1 MGFPLPR
8 SRPAM
13 VASIVGFS
21 VGAVLLGYWD
31 RDPPS
36 FLVEAPYPDSQP
48 QSASGS
54 DQSGPTPSELR
65 QEADRLRAQ
74 NLQLSAELHNLRTSI
89 SVQSDGGPPSEG
101 SSHFSTGADPDPTKP
116 LPFPREA
123 PEPYTPKGFE
133 KVAHRAAAECGMSLD
148 VVAVDCSEFPCIA
161 WTVAKDETVARFT
174 MTGCAPWEEAF
185 KFGTVV
191 VGAIH
196 LSDGGPGPRY
206 FSWMAVPPDP
216 QDLLIAL
223 QRARERNKAM
233 KEALGVR

>member
-1 MGFPLPR
+1 MGLPLPR
-8 SRPAM
+8 SRPAVM
-13 VASIVGFS
+13 AAILGFA
-21 VGAVLLGYWD
+21 VGAALLGYWD
-31 RDPPS
+31 RRPPS
-36 FLVEAPYPDSQP
+36 ISVEAPDPDP
-48 QSASGS
+48 KLPAASG
-54 DQSGPTPSELR
+54 PNASELR

-74 NLQLSAELHNLRTSI
+74 NLQLSAEVHNLRTAALAN
-89 SVQSDGGPPSEG
+89 SDGGVRSEG
-101 SSHFSTGADPDPTKP
+101 PAYFSSRSDPDPTKP

-174 MTGCAPWEEAF
+174 MTGCGPWEEAF

-196 LSDGGPGPRY
+196 LSDGGLGPRY